1 MRRAAR
7 RERQQDHR
15 QPRPLSASSLS
26 TRTLL
31 LLVDGGQNR
40 RRDREVP
47 SLEGRPPSVDGRSAA
62 RPHLAKREPSVRCS
76 TTLAKC
82 RSSLCDAPRGVAAF
96 GGGPTA
102 CTRPRW
108 TRRTH
113 SPASGAARES
123 SRKNGRTREAV
134 PRAHAQR
141 PWLFD
146 VRSMSHAMQPHPE
159 FAMHP

>member
-1 MRRAAR
+1 MRRAAQ

-15 QPRPLSASSLS
+15 QPRPLSASSLP

-47 SLEGRPPSVDGRSAA
+47 PLEGRPPSVDGRSAA
-62 RPHLAKREPSVRCS
+62 RPHLAKREPSVRWS

-82 RSSLCDAPRGVAAF
+82 RASLCDAPRGVAAF

-113 SPASGAARES
+113 SPACGAGHGRGEAAGKTGVLRISFQPELDAGSSIIKAR
-123 SRKNGRTREAV
+123 
-134 PRAHAQR
+134 
-141 PWLFD
+141 
-146 VRSMSHAMQPHPE
+146 
-159 FAMHP
+159 